1 MATFNSNEVTR
12 VYGDVGTTSGGGTI
26 GLTTERTGDYA
37 FAAGPNG
44 LQVASFSYT
53 RGGADSVA
61 HVYNLT
67 VLPRNAVVVGAA
79 LLTDSGYGGSGSSA
93 LTFKVDT
100 VPIGSAIAIGTSG
113 EGGFQSGNGAKIDG
127 TAVGLVTL
135 TESGHAMAA
144 SKNASGQ
151 IFYYVAD

>member
-1 MATFNSNEVTR
+1 MSTFNSNEVTR
-12 VYGDVGTTSGGGTI
+12 VYGSTTSI
-26 GLTTERTGDYA
+26 GLTTERTGDSF
-37 FAAGPNG
+37 FAAGLNG

-53 RGGADSVA
+53 RGDADSGG

-79 LLTDSGYGGSGSSA
+79 LQNDAGYGGSGSST
-93 LTFKVDT
+93 LTFAVDG
-100 VPIGSAIAIGTSG
+100 VDIGSAIGIGTSG
-113 EGGFQSGNGAKIDG
+113 TGGFQAGNGAKISG

-151 IFYYVAD
+151 IFYYVAN